1 MAYDPV
7 DPRATSPVTN
17 RPLQINNTTNIPAT
31 MAWFGNPGTP
41 TSNLTYDPANP
52 RTTSAPSSIE
62 GPKHYI
68 SPYDPQRNP
77 NSNFKPSAP
86 IPFLQIS
93 RPDETNPYGTGIYN
107 PVDPRNTARGMDWH
121 DKFTTTGSWGFFGM
135 TGTAHTG
142 SLSRQGALAIQKVL
156 PDFDPYNR
164 TVTNPVT
171 GFAWGPQ
178 TT

>member
-17 RPLQINNTTNIPAT
+17 RPLQINNTTNT
-31 MAWFGNPGTP
+31 TGQHWLLGTGGQK
-41 TSNLTYDPANP
+41 TSNLNYDPANP
-52 RTTSAPSSIE
+52 RETSAPSSVE

-68 SPYDPQRNP
+68 SPYAPKRNG
-77 NSNFKPSAP
+77 NSSLGATTPT
-86 IPFLQIS
+86 PFLQIS

-121 DKFTTTGSWGFFGM
+121 NKFTSTGPWRFFGM
-135 TGTAHTG
+135 TGTSHTG
-142 SLSRQGALAIQKVL
+142 TLSRQGALAIQKVL

-164 TVTNPVT
+164 TTINPVT
-171 GFAWGPQ
+171 GFAWGP
-178 TT
+178 